1 VDAEALKAEIRRLG
15 PWHHEIEIVP
25 GISTA
30 LAREESYPAEYGA
43 VSFLDWRESFRSKLL
58 SVYPQGLDGRSVLDC
73 GCNCGEC
80 LFWAKELGAGTCF
93 GFDAREHWIAQGRFL
108 VEHSRLPSDGVTLEV
123 RDLYEVPALGLSQFD
138 VVLFHGLLYHLPDPV
153 TGLKIAG
160 DLAKELIV
168 VNTATVA
175 GVPDGLLQVGQES
188 RTQLLSGI
196 HGLNW
201 YSLGPTVIV
210 RILAW
215 IGFVEWKLLWWT
227 KEAEGGLGRLELLAS
242 KTSGLLTSATPL

>member
-1 VDAEALKAEIRRLG
+1 
-15 PWHHEIEIVP
+15 
-25 GISTA
+25 
-30 LAREESYPAEYGA
+30 
-43 VSFLDWRESFRSKLL
+43 
-58 SVYPQGLDGRSVLDC
+58 
-73 GCNCGEC
+73 
-80 LFWAKELGAGTCF
+80 
-93 GFDAREHWIAQGRFL
+93 
-108 VEHSRLPSDGVTLEV
+108 VTLEV

-168 VNTATVA
+168 VNSATVA

-201 YSLGPTVIV
+201 YPSGPTVIV